1 MIYQQYL
8 KIKKVLHGKMTHRSQ
23 NVSKV
28 ITHSEKSIPFAHHPM
43 ALIQYMEELGVD
55 CESLLQG
62 TDIPEDY
69 EKKAE
74 QYISYRQYAQLIS
87 NAKKLS
93 QNPILG
99 LAFGEK
105 LGFSAHGLIGLGMLA
120 STSIYEALKLAV
132 HYKQFVSTVT
142 HVELKNHKR
151 SGETSLTIE
160 PAVDA
165 GELLQFFQ
173 ETLCSCF
180 YYYAKVLKKADY
192 LPVHFYFSYPQPV
205 DTSEYEKYLNS
216 NLHFN
221 APCTQMRCESS
232 LLDVSL
238 PFSNAATVDETRQKI
253 NQQLSVLH
261 IKIGLLTVIRRYLK
275 AQENSFPSLDTLAQ
289 KLNTSTSTLKRKLQQ
304 HNTNYQEILDE
315 VRTELACNYLIE
327 ENLSIQTISERLN
340 FAEACSFRRAFKKW
354 TGFTPQ
360 EYRNQHQR

>member
-1 MIYQQYL
+1 
-8 KIKKVLHGKMTHRSQ
+8 MTHRSP

-28 ITHSEKSIPFAHHPM
+28 ITHGEKIIPFTNHPM
-43 ALIQYMEELGVD
+43 ALIQYMTELGVD
-55 CESLLQG
+55 RRGLLQG
-62 TDIPEDY
+62 TDIHEDY
-69 EKKAE
+69 EEIGGK
-74 QYISYRQYAQLIS
+74 YISYKQYAKLIV
-87 NAKKLS
+87 NAKELS

-132 HYKQFVSTVT
+132 HYKQFVSAVT

-180 YYYAKVLKKADY
+180 YYYAKVLKKVDY
-192 LPVHFYFSYPQPV
+192 LPVHFHFSYPQPV
-205 DTSEYEKYLNS
+205 DTIEYEKYLNS

-232 LLDVSL
+232 LLDASL
-238 PFSNAATVDETRQKI
+238 PFSNAATVDEARQKI
-253 NQQLSVLH
+253 NQQLSVLQ

-275 AQENSFPSLDTLAQ
+275 AQDDSFPSLDTLAG
-289 KLNTSTSTLKRKLQQ
+289 KLNISASTLKRKLQQ
-304 HNTNYQEILDE
+304 HNTSYQEILDE

-327 ENLSIQTISERLN
+327 ENLSIQIISERLN

-354 TGFTPQ
+354 TGLTPQ
-360 EYRNQHQR
+360 EYRNQHRC